1 MHRKVVVN
9 EEKTIIQQP
18 AELRNSF
25 INNNQM
31 NFVKMEQFN
40 QTATK
45 FIQMSHNNL
54 NATPQIDQKIQFAS
68 IQA

>member
-1 MHRKVVVN
+1 VHRKVVVN

-40 QTATK
+40 QNATK

>member
-1 MHRKVVVN
+1 
-9 EEKTIIQQP
+9 
-18 AELRNSF
+18 
-25 INNNQM
+25 
-31 NFVKMEQFN
+31 MEQFN

>member
-1 MHRKVVVN
+1 VHRKVVVN

-40 QTATK
+40 QNATK
-45 FIQMSHNNL
+45 FIQMSQNNL